1 MREESS
7 EKRDDFME
15 LMLQMK
21 NHGISSGKDD
31 GKNEILEIKR
41 ANLTQYFTE
50 KLFMTEQE
58 IISES
63 FLFFFAGF
71 DTSSSTTTFAVW
83 ELALH
88 PEYQEKLRKEI
99 NDVLAKHNG
108 ELTYDALS
116 EMSYLD
122 RVVKG
127 V

>member
-1 MREESS
+1 MVFQS
-7 EKRDDFME
+7 K
-15 LMLQMK
+15 K
-21 NHGISSGKDD
+21 KT
-31 GKNEILEIKR
+31 
-41 ANLTQYFTE
+41 NLTQRFTE

-88 PEYQEKLRKEI
+88 PDYQEKLRKEI
-99 NDVLAKHNG
+99 NDVLTKHNG
-108 ELTYDALS
+108 ELTYEALF

-127 V
+127 EPVQHV